1 MAISQIDDGLCTGC
15 GECVDACPMD
25 VIRMD
30 EDTGLAV
37 IRYPADCMICHLCET
52 YCPVDAVTVTQEA
65 SRPIILS
72 FA

>member
-1 MAISQIDDGLCTGC
+1 
-15 GECVDACPMD
+15 MD

-37 IRYPADCMICHLCET
+37 IRYLADCMICHLCET
-52 YCPVDAVTVTQEA
+52 YCPVDCITVTQEA